1 MTNSGLRQGN
11 SPATYQA
18 TPVQGRPVL
27 KRQLYI
33 AWVPFQ
39 RRAVAMEAE
48 LGYELHHIG
57 LSLKQRS
64 LRPLEYVIKAWQTM
78 VLLLRHR
85 PEVLWI
91 QMPPAP
97 LLYLAFFYKQLFQQ
111 ELTIIADCH
120 NATFRRPWIQFPR
133 VVSLLNRCQ
142 SIVVHNPDVED
153 QAIGLGMDASLLVV
167 LRDRTLTIDAESA
180 SPEPVSYGTPWV
192 LVPCSFN
199 SDEPIAELLQAARLA
214 PEITFVLTGNV
225 SRAQGRH
232 CLDEVPQNLK
242 LAGFVSE
249 SRFNALL
256 AQADAI
262 VGLTKLDGIQLSV
275 ANEALSYGQPMV
287 LSNTKLLQSFFPK
300 GAVYVDPLDP
310 EAIALGCRRA
320 IEFSAPLRQSVVELK
335 RDVDAQWRQQAE
347 PIRLLLTQ
355 S

>member
-1 MTNSGLRQGN
+1 MTHSGLRQGT
-11 SPATYQA
+11 SPETHQV
-18 TPVQGRPVL
+18 TLLPRHPVL

-78 VLLLRHR
+78 VLLLRRR

-120 NATFRRPWIQFPR
+120 NATFRRPWIQFPG
-133 VVSLLNRCQ
+133 VVSLFNRCQ

-153 QAIGLGMDASLLVV
+153 QAIALGLEASRLAV
-167 LRDRTLTIDAESA
+167 LRDRTLRLDEVEL
-180 SPEPVSYGTPWV
+180 SPEPIAYSDPWV

-199 SDEPIAELLQAARLA
+199 ADEPIAELLQAARLA

-225 SRAQGRH
+225 NRAQGRH
-232 CLDEVPQNLK
+232 CLDEIPENLK

-256 AQADAI
+256 AQANAI

-300 GAVYVDPLDP
+300 GAVYVDPLDA

-320 IEFSAPLRQSVVELK
+320 IEFAAPLRQAVQELK
-335 RDVDAQWRQQAE
+335 QDVDEQWQQQAL
-347 PIRLLLTQ
+347 PIRALLTQ